1 MSLRTSAIA
10 LLAVLFLAFTASPA
24 RGEGI
29 AVPSFP
35 AREGVA
41 DEVAARFM
49 DALRRALVNEGL
61 RVDEAHVVTP
71 GIAGSLEIVY
81 AELVAQLARTRYAV
95 LGQVVL
101 RETGEGPYAVDLIAV
116 DAVQGRSTDLG
127 SRTFDLATLEAAAG
141 DLAVS
146 LAAFAA
152 PVADLPAGDAD
163 LFVTSQPSG
172 AEVRINGVLV
182 GLTGSVDP
190 HSLQP
195 GRYEVELRL
204 EGYLPEVRSLDL
216 RSGDF
221 RFLRIELTEIAG
233 GSLLVASRPRAEVWL
248 NGELVG
254 TTPANLPASPGEHV
268 VELRRPG
275 FVSRS
280 QVVLVRLFR
289 ATRVDERLEPIGEP
303 MIFWP
308 LDAPVRVLVDSILT
322 GGGFAVVE
330 PGLHTIEVLRGGQ
343 VYSWLRAVPEL
354 GVFRLDL
361 ETGELIPLDF

>member
-1 MSLRTSAIA
+1 MSLRASAIA
-10 LLAVLFLAFTASPA
+10 ILAVLFVAFSASPA
-24 RGEGI
+24 RAEGM

-41 DEVAARFM
+41 DEVADRFM
-49 DALRRALVNEGL
+49 EALRRALVKEGL
-61 RVDEAHVVTP
+61 RVNDAPIVTP
-71 GIAGSLEIVY
+71 GIAGSLEIGF

-101 RETGEGPYAVDLIAV
+101 RETADGPYAVDLIAV

-127 SRTFDLATLEAAAG
+127 SRAFDLATLEAAAG

-152 PVADLPAGDAD
+152 PVAELPPGDAD
-163 LFVTSQPSG
+163 LFVTSRPSG

-182 GLTGSVDP
+182 GLTGSLDP
-190 HSLQP
+190 FSLQP
-195 GRYEVELRL
+195 GRFEVELRL

-221 RFLRIELTEIAG
+221 RFLRMELTEISG
-233 GSLLVASRPRAEVWL
+233 GSLLVASRPSAEVWL

-289 ATRVDERLEPIGEP
+289 ATRVDAQLEPLGET
-303 MIFWP
+303 MIVWTQQP
-308 LDAPVRVLVDSILT
+308 GVRVLVDGTLM
-322 GGGFAVVE
+322 GGGYAVVQ
-330 PGLHTIEVLRGGQ
+330 PGLRTIEVTRGGR
-343 VYSWLRAVPEL
+343 VYPWLRALPEK
-354 GVFRLDL
+354 GIYELDL
-361 ETGELIPLDF
+361 ETGELVLLSL